1 MTLAAH
7 APASWDDILS
17 TTFHNY
23 RKQLTDNIF
32 ESRPLLNY
40 YMSKGRMRTLSGG
53 ISIVEP
59 LIYAEGD
66 FHAYTEWESIAVTP
80 VETATAAQY
89 DWKQLAATIAIS
101 GLEEAQNNSKE
112 MVVSLLEAKI
122 MQAEE
127 TLKTK
132 LNKMLFG
139 TYDLAGAAGDG
150 AAGFTGLPT
159 LVSNAAVEAGKIVN
173 EDWWASVDNDG
184 TTATDAA
191 GLEKAL
197 RDSYNSASDAGN
209 DRVDAIFTNAYGF
222 GFYESTLTPQVRYT
236 DVEKANLGFQ
246 NLMFKNVPMFWDFD
260 CPGTDD
266 DAGTVTIADDS
277 ACYIGLNSKYVGLCI
292 HSDRNFKQSPFTD
305 NLAGSFGAATTAAGA
320 GGAGTAAGTALD
332 ARVSFI
338 TTFGQQT
345 TRNRR
350 RLFKVRNVVEA

>member
-7 APASWDDILS
+7 APADWDNILS

-32 ESRPLLNY
+32 ESRPLLNF

-80 VETATAAQY
+80 VNTATAAQY

-139 TYDLAGAAGDG
+139 TYTGAD
-150 AAGFTGLPT
+150 AANGFTGLPS
-159 LVSNAAVEAGKIVN
+159 LVSNAAVAAGKIVN
-173 EDWWASVDNDG
+173 EAWWASVINDG
-184 TTATDAA
+184 TTATDGA

-266 DAGTVTIADDS
+266 DAGTVAVADDS
-277 ACYIGLNSKYVGLCI
+277 ACYYGLNSKYVGLAI

-305 NLAGSFGAATTAAGA
+305 NLAGSFGAATVASGG
-320 GGAGTAAGTALD
+320 GGAGVAAGTALD

-338 TTFGQQT
+338 TTYGQQT

-350 RLFKVRNVVEA
+350 RLFKVLNVVES